1 MTESALVL
9 VTGAT
14 GAVGPALVAELRRQG
29 QRVRVLSRQ
38 RPLDPLFPP
47 DVEFHSGDI
56 SDRDAVRTALTG
68 VQQVYH
74 IAALLH
80 VTNPPPELRADY
92 QRVNVAAT
100 RIVAEEAAR
109 AGAQRLIYFS
119 TVKVYGTHSAQPVT
133 EDHPLN
139 PQTDYAQSKLDGERA
154 AHKVIDTSVL
164 RLSPIY
170 SARLRGSWR
179 FLVRGIQR
187 GVFVPV
193 GGLQNVRSLT
203 HVDDAARAAVLVAA
217 QPASATVNLVAHDAV
232 PMHSVLDAIYA
243 ACGKSRPAVHLPAAL
258 VETGAGFAEVVFR
271 LVGKRSP
278 LTRESIAQLTQS
290 ETYSG
295 ARLRALG
302 FTPQITLEEGWRRT
316 VAELGQ

>member
-14 GAVGPALVAELRRQG
+14 GAVGPALVAELRQQG

-38 RPLDPLFPP
+38 RPLEPLFPP

-74 IAALLH
+74 LAALLH

-92 QRVNVAAT
+92 QRVNIAAT

-154 AHKVIDTSVL
+154 THKVIDTSVL

-170 SARLRGSWR
+170 SAPAWVVALSGPWDSAW
-179 FLVRGIQR
+179 
-187 GVFVPV
+187 GVC
-193 GGLQNVRSLT
+193 
-203 HVDDAARAAVLVAA
+203 ARW
-217 QPASATVNLVAHDAV
+217 
-232 PMHSVLDAIYA
+232 
-243 ACGKSRPAVHLPAAL
+243 RPA
-258 VETGAGFAEVVFR
+258 ER
-271 LVGKRSP
+271 
-278 LTRESIAQLTQS
+278 TQPDPC
-290 ETYSG
+290 G
-295 ARLRALG
+295 
-302 FTPQITLEEGWRRT
+302 
-316 VAELGQ
+316 